1 VSGETPDTAG
11 EDARAPQPI
20 AKGAMK
26 LRLTLAKPRPLN
38 RAEAW
43 GCVTA
48 NLAVPGSGSLAA
60 GRAVGYIQMAVY
72 FTGFI
77 ITIVCGAGFFHWYFA
92 NAKQIN
98 QSQQDDPV
106 GSLLAIWHAARW
118 AFFGIAVFIF
128 ALSWAI
134 ITSYQIVQAQRTDA
148 VPPRIV

>member
-1 VSGETPDTAG
+1 
-11 EDARAPQPI
+11 
-20 AKGAMK
+20 MK
-26 LRLTLAKPRPLN
+26 LHLTLAKPRPLS

-60 GRAVGYIQMAVY
+60 GRAAGYVQMAVY

-77 ITIVCGAGFFHWYFA
+77 MTIVCGASFFHWYFA

-106 GSLLAIWHAARW
+106 GSLLAIWQAARW
-118 AFFGIAVFIF
+118 ALFGIAIFII
-128 ALSWAI
+128 ALGWAAM
-134 ITSYQIVQAQRTDA
+134 TSYQIVQAQRKDA
-148 VPPRIV
+148 VPPRLE